1 MFRALNYSHDMAHTI
16 HSNIMLN
23 EENTEWQTMCEAAAE
38 RKERNGFTKAN
49 ESRIIKSTGMV
60 GKEL

>member
-1 MFRALNYSHDMAHTI
+1 MAHTI